1 MRHKNSTYTYRHH
14 KISSHILLVA
24 LTSLLFAC
32 SQQPSTDAQ
41 HIQSLS
47 NHKSATTDSQ
57 TLQASAAGIEPVM
70 IPVTESSTSLKI
82 VSATVY
88 KTPDCGCC
96 KSWIEHIEN
105 HGLKAS
111 VQHPE
116 DLSLFKDRY
125 DVPQQMR
132 TCHTAVTTDGFVFEG
147 HVPAKYMAQFLA
159 SPPAQ
164 AIGLAVPGMPVGSPG
179 MEQKNKFMP
188 HQVMQMNK
196 DGTVEVHAD
205 STAME
210 QPGKFVPYQVMQMNK
225 DGTTEVYAEITS
237 AQQQL

>member
-1 MRHKNSTYTYRHH
+1 MRHKNSTYTYKHH

-32 SQQPSTDAQ
+32 SQPSTDAQ
-41 HIQSLS
+41 NIQSVS
-47 NHKSATTDSQ
+47 NDKSATTDSQ
-57 TLQASAAGIEPVM
+57 AVQTSAAEIEPVM
-70 IPVTESSTSLKI
+70 TPVSDSSTSLKN

-96 KSWIEHIEN
+96 EDWIEHIES
-105 HGLKAS
+105 HGLDAS

-132 TCHTAVTTDGFVFEG
+132 TCHTAVTADGYVFEG

-179 MEQKNKFMP
+179 MEQQDKFM
-188 HQVMQMNK
+188 
-196 DGTVEVHAD
+196 
-205 STAME
+205 
-210 QPGKFVPYQVMQMNK
+210 PYQVMQMNK
-225 DGTTEVYAEITS
+225 DGTTEVYADITS